1 MIVGPSAI
9 FLKTHP
15 SLASHG
21 LEWFL
26 NIMLLRIMCSSF
38 ISFKIILLYASLNLT
53 LATPLSPRLQGSVC
67 SIYAVIVSIISL

>member
-15 SLASHG
+15 LASHG

-26 NIMLLRIMCSSF
+26 NNMLLRIMC
-38 ISFKIILLYASLNLT
+38 A
-53 LATPLSPRLQGSVC
+53 PLSYPSR
-67 SIYAVIVSIISL
+67 

>member
-21 LEWFL
+21 LEWFVKNKIL
-26 NIMLLRIMCSSF
+26 CIMCSSF
-38 ISFKIILLYASLNLT
+38 ISFKIILLCASLNLT
-53 LATPLSPRLQGSVC
+53 LSHPLSPRLQGSVC

>member
-26 NIMLLRIMCSSF
+26 NNMLLRIMCSSF
-38 ISFKIILLYASLNLT
+38 ISFKIILLCEFEPNT
-53 LATPLSPRLQGSVC
+53 GHPLSPRLQGSVC